1 MRPCRLMIKMQQQHP
16 KTMKTLALTLALLL
30 GIATV
35 STAST
40 DRDGNKE
47 LMKKI
52 NTCLTFSAKE
62 RKEVGAGIAVVT
74 FSINDQGRVNIV
86 SIDASNEKQKEL
98 ITQKLDQY
106 YVENAPVISDT
117 LYSMQIHFG
126 Q

>member
-1 MRPCRLMIKMQQQHP
+1 MIKMQQQHP

-30 GIATV
+30 GIATA
-35 STAST
+35 SAAST
-40 DRDGNKE
+40 HRDGNKE

-74 FSINDQGRVNIV
+74 FSINNQGHVNII

-117 LYSMQIHFG
+117 LYSIQIHFG